1 MRLRKLKYSLLVVL
15 IILISIGCSNNT
27 TETEP
32 TINESEILV
41 KFLEGSDGGF
51 INNNAPA
58 LIKASDVMI
67 NITTGKEQY
76 VIDIRSEDDF
86 NLGHIKDA
94 VHVKIKDIVSHYE
107 ANNLS
112 SKELVVITCYS
123 GQGAGYATTLLRLLG
138 YSNVKDLFWGMCSW
152 NNATSSYW
160 TSNINNT
167 RTFQFKTSNNPKA
180 IASSLPILNT
190 AHSNGKDILRARIE
204 EMLNSTDPLGDVKI
218 SNNEVYSNLDN
229 YYIINYWP
237 EIDYNWGHID
247 GAIQYNPKTSLLL
260 ETDLTTLPTDK
271 KIVIYCYTGHT
282 SVHIATYLRV
292 LGYDAETI
300 LYGVNAMAH
309 DNMPGTRFIP
319 ETEINDYELVK

>member
-1 MRLRKLKYSLLVVL
+1 MHLHKLIYSLLVVL
-15 IILISIGCSNNT
+15 LISVGCAHNI

-76 VIDIRSEDDF
+76 VIDIRSEVDF

-94 VHVKIKDIVSHYE
+94 VNVKIKDIVSHYE

-112 SKELVVITCYS
+112 AKELVVITCYS

-247 GAIQYNPKTSLLL
+247 GAIQYTPKTSLLL

-271 KIVIYCYTGHT
+271 KIVVYCYTGHT
-282 SVHIATYLRV
+282 SAHIATYLRV
-292 LGYDAETI
+292 LGYDAKSI
-300 LYGVNAMAH
+300 LFGVNGMAY
-309 DNMPGTRFIP
+309 DNMPGIKFNP
-319 ETEINDYELVK
+319 ETEINDYELVQ